1 MKLKAYQSV
10 TLTTMLA
17 LFTTSSLL
25 PIDVAAASTIQSDL
39 MSITTVSNT
48 HTTYSLGPE
57 GLKEAME
64 RMGSSTFIMEL
75 YALTIL
81 KQGNFNF
88 NGINAVDDFLQTQA
102 MYHQQV
108 ARDNASQWLNTIKP
122 QLIATNENIINYNTK
137 FQNFYDT
144 LMVAIDA
151 QETSTLKKGI
161 SRLSTS
167 ILENK
172 KEVDLLI
179 ETLKHFRN
187 KMTGDTQNF
196 KEDANHIT
204 SILAGQDAG
213 IPILQNQITT
223 YNTALEKY
231 NAILIGASVATAL
244 GPIAIIGG
252 SVVIATGVGTP
263 LGIALIA
270 SGTAST
276 ASGAPGIALA
286 KKELD
291 QAQAEIHKISGQIS
305 QSQLQIVALTNI
317 KNQIE
322 YVTNTIDIAVTALQ
336 NISNQWYTMNA
347 KYHSLLQ
354 NIDSISPN
362 DLIFIKE
369 DLRTAKDSWKNVED
383 YAKKLYMEDIKIVD
397 NQERM
402 IKQKIS

>member
-1 MKLKAYQSV
+1 
-10 TLTTMLA
+10 MLA